1 MATMLKL
8 QLPAQEAS
16 LERVRALP
24 GLSGLAIDEKF
35 GLVPLDPKR
44 SLYAVRVEAVDDVER
59 RKRESPE
66 LLGAYGDVRVSQTK

>member
-8 QLPAQEAS
+8 QLRAEEAS

-24 GLSGLAIDEKF
+24 GLLGLAIDEKF

-59 RKRESPE
+59 RQRESPE
-66 LLGAYGDVRVSQTK
+66 LLGSYGDVRVSQSK